1 MTRRGCRSEDL
12 HTGLAHMTVEAT
24 KTVKRSGSPALRA
37 SIALAITVLLT
48 AAAVFVMGDGAY
60 LWVKAV
66 HVMAIIAWMAG
77 MLYLPRLFI
86 YHCEVAHDSEASRTF
101 KVMEHRL
108 MTIIMNPSMIIA
120 WVLGLWL
127 AWTAGFLWSG
137 WFLAKLML
145 VILLS
150 GVHGY
155 LSAAVR
161 RFAEDRNQ
169 VPARTWRVLNEVPA
183 LLMVGI
189 VILVIVKP
197 F

>member
-1 MTRRGCRSEDL
+1 MSGDTPTTER
-12 HTGLAHMTVEAT
+12 
-24 KTVKRSGSPALRA
+24 RSGSPALRA
-37 SIALAITVLLT
+37 AIALAITVALT
-48 AAAVFVMGDGAY
+48 AAAVLMMGQGAY
-60 LWVKAV
+60 LWVKSV

-86 YHCEVAHDSEASRTF
+86 YHCEVAPDSETSRTF

-108 MTIIMNPSMIIA
+108 MIIIMNPSMTIA
-120 WVLGLWL
+120 WVLGIWL
-127 AWTAGFLWSG
+127 AWTAGFLWTG
-137 WFLAKLML
+137 WFLVKLAL
-145 VILLS
+145 VLLLS